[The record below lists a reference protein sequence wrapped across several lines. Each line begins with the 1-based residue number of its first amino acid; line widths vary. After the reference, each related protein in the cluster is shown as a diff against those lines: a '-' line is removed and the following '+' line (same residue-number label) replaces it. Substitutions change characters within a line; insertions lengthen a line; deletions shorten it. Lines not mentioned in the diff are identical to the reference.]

1 MLVTV
6 QNRVKALIE
15 RLSPDAICS
24 PCIAER
30 LGIEQNGTSE
40 RFANELV
47 GLNGFERQVGPCA
60 ICGESKKAV
69 RFRNH

>member
-1 MLVTV
+1 MLATV

-30 LGIEQNGTSE
+30 LGLEQNEDSE

-47 GLNGFERQVGPCA
+47 GLNGFERRVGPCA
-60 ICGESKKAV
+60 ICGVSKKAI
-69 RFRNH
+69 RFRSH